1 MESAGFK
8 SLPIEKI
15 KRLRSY
21 MANVT
26 MTKEE
31 INTYRKDFV
40 IFVDEHDKRRG
51 TNFSKVYP
59 ELIDFY
65 NECKNA

>member
-1 MESAGFK
+1 
-8 SLPIEKI
+8 
-15 KRLRSY
+15 